1 MRVLV
6 TGGSGFVGSYTV
18 AALLRAG
25 HHVRVLVRDPR
36 RAATVLGGVGIDAE
50 AVEMYPGD
58 MLDAKAV
65 AQALDGCDAVVHAAA
80 ALGVTDP
87 RTSVLEVNVAGTR
100 NVVGGAVARGL
111 DPVIHVS
118 TVAAFVP
125 PAGPVIRADDPLAHP
140 RTDYGLSKVAAE
152 RYVRRLQ
159 ADGAPVTVFYPGGV
173 IGPRQPHLDAMMAG
187 LAGALNLIWPTPG
200 GGVSLLDVRDLGE
213 AVARATVPGLG
224 PRRYMLGGHYLTWPE
239 LADRCD
245 ALTGVRCRR
254 IPVPGAGM
262 IALGALLDAV
272 KRIRTFD
279 YPLTQDAARIMVTL
293 VPSDDAATID
303 ALGLTLRPVEES
315 LTDSLRWLAAA
326 GHLAPARAGRLAP
339 ARAGRPAPARA
350 GRPATGRSGRPAP
363 ARAGRP
369 ATGRAG
375 RPSPARAARSTSGR
389 TGHPSPARAARPA
402 PGPGSGDAAPND
414 TTSAA
419 RRKAGP
425 VMAPSRLKTVIS
437 PPVQRMAGSAWFAKV
452 GPKVVPPLDRALH
465 RLSGGRLLLAQYIVP
480 SLVLTATGHRSG
492 VARRTPLACLP
503 EPDGSY
509 LVVGSNFGREHHPAW
524 TTNLLHEPNAEVD
537 HRGRTIPVTAR
548 LLEGTERA
556 EVWPRLVK
564 VWPTFD
570 RYVERSGRELR
581 VFRLEPR
588 D

>member
-36 RAATVLGGVGIDAE
+36 RAAAVLGGVGVDAE

-65 AQALDGCDAVVHAAA
+65 AQALDGRDAVVHAAA

-118 TVAAFVP
+118 TIAAFVP
-125 PAGPVIRADDPLAHP
+125 PAGPVIRPDDPLAHP

-254 IPVPGAGM
+254 IPIPGAMM
-262 IALGALLDAV
+262 IALGALLDTV
-272 KRIRTFD
+272 KRIRAFD
-279 YPLTQDAARIMVTL
+279 YPLTRDAARIMVTL

-339 ARAGRPAPARA
+339 ARPGRRTPSRAGSLAPGLAGHPAPAQVA
-350 GRPATGRSGRPAP
+350 WPG
-363 ARAGRP
+363 
-369 ATGRAG
+369 
-375 RPSPARAARSTSGR
+375 
-389 TGHPSPARAARPA
+389 

-425 VMAPSRLKTVIS
+425 VMAPSRLKSVIS

-492 VARRTPLACLP
+492 LPRRTPLACLP

-548 LLEGTERA
+548 LLEGAERA

-588 D
+588 N